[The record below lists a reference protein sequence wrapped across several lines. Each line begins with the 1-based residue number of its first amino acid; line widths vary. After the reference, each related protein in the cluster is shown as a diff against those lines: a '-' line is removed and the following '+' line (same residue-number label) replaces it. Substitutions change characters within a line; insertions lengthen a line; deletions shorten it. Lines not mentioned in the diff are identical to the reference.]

1 MQENS
6 LYFRQKDEAIAAAVE
21 RMVEVEKVNL
31 SMACGRLGAHTDSV
45 NRGGRI
51 GLLYWIPL
59 WRTISLCTRAQQA
72 LLKTSRRNSLSL
84 SSIGGRKASL

>member
-45 NRGGRI
+45 
-51 GLLYWIPL
+51 PL

-72 LLKTSRRNSLSL
+72 LLKTSRLNSLSL